1 MFLHEAHKSLTINL
15 KINHTKRLI
24 DFVTHVLQTKLSE
37 KGKRVKTERRG
48 GIIIES
54 ASYGVEFVKWYSTAV
69 HKN

>member
-48 GIIIES
+48 GIIIERANEEVMGWS
-54 ASYGVEFVKWYSTAV
+54 S
-69 HKN
+69 

>member
-1 MFLHEAHKSLTINL
+1 MFLHEAHRSLTINL

-54 ASYGVEFVKWYSTAV
+54 ANEEVMGWSS
-69 HKN
+69 

>member
-1 MFLHEAHKSLTINL
+1 MFLHDAHKSLTINL

-54 ASYGVEFVKWYSTAV
+54 ANEEVMGWSS
-69 HKN
+69 

>member
-1 MFLHEAHKSLTINL
+1 MFLHETHKSLTINL

-48 GIIIES
+48 AIIIES
-54 ASYGVEFVKWYSTAV
+54 ANEEVMGWSS
-69 HKN
+69 

>member
-54 ASYGVEFVKWYSTAV
+54 ANEEVMGWSS
-69 HKN
+69 

>member
-37 KGKRVKTERRG
+37 KGKRVKTERKG

-54 ASYGVEFVKWYSTAV
+54 ANEEVMGWSS
-69 HKN
+69 

>member
-48 GIIIES
+48 AIIIES
-54 ASYGVEFVKWYSTAV
+54 ANEEVMGWSS
-69 HKN
+69 

>member
-54 ASYGVEFVKWYSTAV
+54 ANEKVMGWSS
-69 HKN
+69 

>member
-37 KGKRVKTERRG
+37 KGKRVKTERKG

-54 ASYGVEFVKWYSTAV
+54 ANEEVMGWSP
-69 HKN
+69 

>member
-37 KGKRVKTERRG
+37 KGKRVKTEWRG

-54 ASYGVEFVKWYSTAV
+54 ANEEVMGWSS
-69 HKN
+69 

>member
-54 ASYGVEFVKWYSTAV
+54 VNEEVMGWSS
-69 HKN
+69 

>member
-37 KGKRVKTERRG
+37 KGKGVKTERKG

-54 ASYGVEFVKWYSTAV
+54 ANEEVMGWSS
-69 HKN
+69 

>member
-1 MFLHEAHKSLTINL
+1 MFLHETHKSLTINL

-54 ASYGVEFVKWYSTAV
+54 ANEEVMGWSS
-69 HKN
+69 

>member
-54 ASYGVEFVKWYSTAV
+54 ANEKVTGWSS
-69 HKN
+69 

>member
-54 ASYGVEFVKWYSTAV
+54 AIEEVMGWSS
-69 HKN
+69 

>member
-37 KGKRVKTERRG
+37 KEKRVKTERRG

-54 ASYGVEFVKWYSTAV
+54 ANEEVMGWSS
-69 HKN
+69 

>member
-1 MFLHEAHKSLTINL
+1 MFPHETHKSLTINL

-54 ASYGVEFVKWYSTAV
+54 ANEEVMGWSS
-69 HKN
+69 

>member
-1 MFLHEAHKSLTINL
+1 MFLHEAHKSLTIKL

-54 ASYGVEFVKWYSTAV
+54 ANEEVMGWSS
-69 HKN
+69 

>member
-54 ASYGVEFVKWYSTAV
+54 ANEEVTGWSS
-69 HKN
+69 